1 MIRAGLDLGRGRTGD
16 GTLGVLV
23 VLLLVL
29 GACGRLAAPAGTPL
43 TAEEL
48 HDLGLAYYARGD
60 HAAAARAFRRAA
72 LLRPDWARPL
82 VNLGDALLGAADVD
96 GAIEAY
102 ERARAV
108 EPDEP
113 AILNNLAWALLQH
126 ERRFGEAEPLIQR
139 ALSRDPTPR
148 GYYLDTLG
156 FLLLKRGKPEPA
168 LEAFRAALRDPG
180 VRDRRTRVLVLGHA
194 AEALARLGDLEGT
207 EACERAAQALGR
219 GTGPPAALAPDDVG
233 ASEIVC

>member
-1 MIRAGLDLGRGRTGD
+1 VIRAGLDLGRGRTGD
-16 GTLGVLV
+16 GPLGVLV

-29 GACGRLAAPAGTPL
+29 GACGRLAAPARTPL

-48 HDLGLAYYARGD
+48 HDLGLAHYARGD
-60 HAAAARAFRRAA
+60 HVAAARAFRRAA
-72 LLRPDWARPL
+72 LLRPGWARPL

-126 ERRFGEAEPLIQR
+126 ESRFAEAEPLIRR

-156 FLLLKRGKPEPA
+156 LVLLKRGEPEPA

-180 VRDRRTRVLVLGHA
+180 VRDRGTRALVLGHV
-194 AEALARLGDLEGT
+194 AEALQRLGDPEGA
-207 EACERAAQALGR
+207 EACERAARALG
-219 GTGPPAALAPDDVG
+219 GPAAPPAAQAPEDVG
-233 ASEIVC
+233 PSEIVC